1 MTVVEGLVGLVPRG
15 KVVILEHARLV
26 LPLVVVKVVRVVMMD
41 VVESVVSVVQVR
53 PVTSRPISV

>member
-26 LPLVVVKVVRVVMMD
+26 LPPVVVKVVRVVMMD

-53 PVTSRPISV
+53 PVTS